1 METQIVTGVTGVAD
15 PNAVNMVIP
24 EDSMG
29 PTPKQGEKILGKFNS
44 AEELAKAYAELE
56 KKLGSGTQQEQPT
69 TQEPENEKGEDENV
83 QPTQDEVEEVL
94 AVAGLKYADLAT
106 EYADN
111 GTLSDESYDALKK
124 AGIPKALVDS
134 YIAGQ
139 EAIVQKQQEFAE
151 STVKELKEI
160 AGGDEGYTAVVKW
173 ASTSLS
179 EEEIGAF
186 NMAIGSGNKALASMA
201 IRGLVESYNREYGS
215 TPKLLGGGN
224 PGLAEEGFNDVDEMV
239 KAMSDPRYKTDA
251 HYRKNVEAK
260 VARSGLM
267 RGRRR

>member
-15 PNAVNMVIP
+15 PNSVNMTIP

-29 PTPKQGEKILGKFNS
+29 PTQKQGEKILGKFNS
-44 AEELAKAYAELE
+44 AEELAKAYEELE
-56 KKLGSGTQQEQPT
+56 KKLGSAGKT
-69 TQEPENEKGEDENV
+69 TEEDENTV
-83 QPTQDEVEEVL
+83 DEDDENDEPTQGEVEEIL
-94 AVAGLKYADLAT
+94 AVAGLEYDTLAK

-111 GTLSDESYDALKK
+111 GTLTEESYEALKK
-124 AGIPKALVDS
+124 AGIPKKLVDS

-139 EAIVQKQQEFAE
+139 EALVQKQQEFAE
-151 STVKELKEI
+151 ATVKELKEI

-179 EEEIGAF
+179 EEEISAF

>member
-15 PNAVNMVIP
+15 PNAVNMTIP

-44 AEELAKAYAELE
+44 AEDLAKAYAELE
-56 KKLGSGTQQEQPT
+56 KKLGSAGKATE
-69 TQEPENEKGEDENV
+69 EDEDENFTDKDV
-83 QPTQDEVEEVL
+83 EDDETTQGEVEEIL
-94 AVAGLKYADLAT
+94 AVAGLEYGALAK

-111 GTLSDESYDALKK
+111 GTLSEESYEALKK
-124 AGIPKALVDS
+124 AGIPKKLVDS

-160 AGGDEGYTAVVKW
+160 AGGDEGYAAVVKW
-173 ASTSLS
+173 ASSSLS
-179 EEEIGAF
+179 KEEIGAF
-186 NMAIGSGNKALASMA
+186 NMAIESGNKALASMA

-239 KAMSDPRYKTDA
+239 RAMSDPRYKTDA

>member
-1 METQIVTGVTGVAD
+1 METMIVTGTTGPAD
-15 PNAVNMVIP
+15 PNSQNVIVP
-24 EDSMG
+24 EDSMA
-29 PTPKQGEKILGKFNS
+29 PKDSKILGKFNS
-44 AEELAKAYAELE
+44 ADELAKAYTELE

-106 EYADN
+106 EYSDN
-111 GTLSDESYDALKK
+111 GTLSDASYDALKK

-139 EAIVQKQQEFAE
+139 EALVQKQQSFAE
-151 STVKELKEI
+151 DTVKELKSL
-160 AGGDEGYTAVVKW
+160 AGGDEEYASVVKW
-173 ASTSLS
+173 ASTELS
-179 EEEIGAF
+179 EEEVGAF

-215 TPKLLGGGN
+215 APKLLGGGN
-224 PGLAEEGFNDVDEMV
+224 AHMEDAVFNSVDEMV
-239 KAMSDPRYKTDA
+239 QAMSDPRYQRDA
-251 HYRKNVEAK
+251 HYRKSVEAK

-267 RGRRR
+267 RGRR